1 MTLWV
6 LSPDH
11 NRPEQQLLL
20 LIDNYDSFSHNL
32 ARYFLE
38 LGCELKVVRNDK
50 LTVTDINPVEITG
63 IVISPGPCTPND
75 AGVSLDV
82 IREFAGIIPIFG
94 VCLGH
99 QAIGQVFGAQVTG
112 AKLIRHGK
120 VSQVTH
126 NGDPLF
132 NNIPFQFNVT
142 RYHSLV
148 ICPDNLPDT
157 LQALAWSNDGEV
169 SEIMAI
175 RHKNLPLWGIQYH
188 PESLL
193 TEYGHQLLQN
203 FLKVASIPGNQAK
216 GCVSELDDVPIQL
229 L

>member
-1 MTLWV
+1 M
-6 LSPDH
+6 
-11 NRPEQQLLL
+11 LL

-38 LGCELKVVRNDK
+38 LGCELEVVRNDK
-50 LTVTDINPVEITG
+50 LSANDINPGKITG
-63 IVISPGPCTPND
+63 IVISPGPCTPDD

-82 IREFAGIIPIFG
+82 IRQFAGVIPIFG

-99 QAIGQVFGAQVTG
+99 QAIGQVFGAKVTG

-120 VSQVTH
+120 VSQVIH
-126 NGDPLF
+126 NGDSLF
-132 NNIPFQFNVT
+132 DNIPQQFNVT

-148 ICPDNLPDT
+148 LCPDSLPDT
-157 LQALAWSNDGEV
+157 LEAIAWSQDSDV

-175 RHKNLPLWGIQYH
+175 RHRELPLWGVQYH

-203 FLKVASIPGNQAK
+203 FLKLASIPSNQAK
-216 GCVSELDDVPIQL
+216 LGVSELDEMPIQL